1 MVGPR
6 PSVRTLSRTIFT
18 LSGCWRALSR
28 RLALPK
34 STSIL
39 SVPAETKDLVV
50 AISRVPGFDLGEGT
64 SSRAVSPFPKFCSI
78 CFNFFPLYIST
89 LPTQILG
96 ATFNRLETSVTFRIN
111 SVFPD
116 WLFFPSRLVNVREK
130 GS

>member
-64 SSRAVSPFPKFCSI
+64 SSRAVSPFVVSVSISFHFIFPHCQPKFWEPLSI
-78 CFNFFPLYIST
+78 VWKPLSH
-89 LPTQILG
+89 
-96 ATFNRLETSVTFRIN
+96 FE
-111 SVFPD
+111 
-116 WLFFPSRLVNVREK
+116 
-130 GS
+130 